1 MNCALSRVA
10 GATTVR
16 QAAPRHG
23 TVIIAVAPRPFSMRS
38 SKQLYRR
45 RLGESTIVRNELNKW
60 CVPVHV
66 AVAGWDGSREGGS
79 FWGREE
85 EERFLSLAFARSF
98 FEMLS
103 CPLSLN
109 LSLLPPL
116 SCSLSRIHS
125 RTYRANRDASDDI
138 DGENEDDYSFD
149 R

>member
-1 MNCALSRVA
+1 MSRS
-10 GATTVR
+10 R
-16 QAAPRHG
+16 DG
-23 TVIIAVAPRPFSMRS
+23 TV
-38 SKQLYRR
+38 Q
-45 RLGESTIVRNELNKW
+45 ET
-60 CVPVHV
+60 
-66 AVAGWDGSREGGS
+66 EGRFG
-79 FWGREE
+79 
-85 EERFLSLAFARSF
+85 EERKKSGFFLLFSLALSF